1 MSTPLPATVSNER
14 VRACA
19 DKFKKRIEIQM
30 KTCTNMIN
38 KDSRSPSNNDV
49 CMTILLKN
57 FTSGNGWVAKDIECF
72 VVLFASRCLQKRRVN
87 HNIFSN
93 HESIIIYPSRS
104 PEKRVAGVKLCERSR
119 VQWNRVVQGGQLNI
133 LKRSLE

>member
-1 MSTPLPATVSNER
+1 
-14 VRACA
+14 
-19 DKFKKRIEIQM
+19 M

-57 FTSGNGWVAKDIECF
+57 FTFGNGWVAKDIECF

-104 PEKRVAGVKLCERSR
+104 PEKRVAGMKLCERSR
-119 VQWNRVVQGGQLNI
+119 MQWNRVVQGGQLNI
-133 LKRSLE
+133 LKRSLK

>member
-1 MSTPLPATVSNER
+1 
-14 VRACA
+14 
-19 DKFKKRIEIQM
+19 
-30 KTCTNMIN
+30 MIN

-49 CMTILLKN
+49 CMTILLRV

-87 HNIFSN
+87 HIIFSN
-93 HESIIIYPSRS
+93 HLSLIVYPSRS

-119 VQWNRVVQGGQLNI
+119 VQWDRVEQGGQLNI
-133 LKRSLE
+133 LKAWSLKSQLENGQSSKNI